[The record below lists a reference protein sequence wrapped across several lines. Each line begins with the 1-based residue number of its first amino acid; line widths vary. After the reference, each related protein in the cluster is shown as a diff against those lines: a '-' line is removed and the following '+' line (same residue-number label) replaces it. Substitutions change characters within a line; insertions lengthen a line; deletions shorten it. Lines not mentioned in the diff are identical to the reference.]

1 MRAGKRL
8 KAIKKRLQ
16 DENVHNR
23 ADCRRMVIEDW
34 KTAQNMRIGASSELE
49 EDIMNVKFKFGFNPR

>member
-49 EDIMNVKFKFGFNPR
+49 EDIMNECEV

>member
-8 KAIKKRLQ
+8 KAIKKRLS
-16 DENVHNR
+16 DEQVYNR

-34 KTAQNMRIGASSELE
+34 KTAQNMRLGGNSDE
-49 EDIMNVKFKFGFNPR
+49 